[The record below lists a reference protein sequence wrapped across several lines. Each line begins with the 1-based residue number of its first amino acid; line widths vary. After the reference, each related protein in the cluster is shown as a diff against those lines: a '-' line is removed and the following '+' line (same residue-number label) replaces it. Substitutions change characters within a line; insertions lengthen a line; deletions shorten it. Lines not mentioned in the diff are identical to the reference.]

1 MTTTF
6 TSSRLGSAAATQPI
20 SLAPNPTSLA
30 LTPQE
35 TAFAFDL
42 GNNLVSVSS
51 YVKPLDLPTP
61 CAAYTI
67 PGDNLECPPIPGSNS
82 PNGSMTAYSVFFDD
96 CGAAFIVCRC
106 DNANMSLD
114 TIRDR
119 LSRVPVGLRQY
130 LASVVVLPGDEA
142 RAYTLRSG
150 DVHIFGDAGVNIWV
164 HESMHAYDF
173 TILVP
178 HHPLSDYSVW
188 KRAIQA
194 DSCVPDDY
202 SATNAVEDFAQ
213 MGVIK
218 MYTLANNGA
227 LPEGMQAECMS
238 NQLKFMDGVP
248 LFNTTTL
255 FGNTCFA
262 DYGDNFGSKH
272 SVPPP
277 VLNLTSRLPIPD
289 TDGGDVGKVG
299 MTSGIAASASTPAPP
314 SPSSGGVSTS
324 RPHSLAVLVT
334 LLALTNVLGA
344 LCAFW

>member
-1 MTTTF
+1 
-6 TSSRLGSAAATQPI
+6 
-20 SLAPNPTSLA
+20 
-30 LTPQE
+30 
-35 TAFAFDL
+35 
-42 GNNLVSVSS
+42 
-51 YVKPLDLPTP
+51 
-61 CAAYTI
+61 
-67 PGDNLECPPIPGSNS
+67 
-82 PNGSMTAYSVFFDD
+82 MTAYSVFFDD

-114 TIRDR
+114 MIRDR

-173 TILVP
+173 TILDP

-227 LPEGMQAECMS
+227 LPDGMQAECMS

-262 DYGDNFGSKH
+262 DYGDNFGSRH

-289 TDGGDVGKVG
+289 TDGGDVSKVG

-334 LLALTNVLGA
+334 LLALTNIE
-344 LCAFW
+344 CAVFTVARPGPSTFNDHFRASTQEKLHHFNAAWDGLSDPYQHYSTTAIDRAKIPDADNDDVTVDNNGPSSPVKTCYAQVRVGMRKYARSA